1 LSRLAIERSVVR
13 VAAKIEIID
22 AQVHLN
28 QLGPDWQTASI
39 DSVLATGIQVMD
51 AVGIDRV
58 LIGEAHGFDS
68 QFRPLGEELPNGA
81 IRTAVP
87 FSERAVELH
96 PDRFT
101 YHVVVDFRDPELDR
115 LTAQVHTHRGAN
127 SMRIVPVPQT
137 GAVDSLEQGEFDALF
152 AAAERHQVPVFAWVP
167 RRAHLLLPY
176 IQRFPRLW
184 FIVDHC
190 GVGVAPLRVGEL
202 PVTMETSLTRSRD
215 DRLAELT
222 RVCEMAQYPNVALKW
237 CHAPGLLSEEDYPY
251 RDVLPLLRQAI
262 GAFGV
267 ERVMWA
273 SDYTIAHDQNG
284 NSWAQCLYYLL
295 DSDQLSGTEKEWL
308 FGGSVR
314 HVLNWTD

>member
-1 LSRLAIERSVVR
+1 VVV

-28 QLGPDWQTASI
+28 QLGPDWKTASL
-39 DSVLATGIQVMD
+39 DSVLATGIQAMD
-51 AVGIDRV
+51 AVGIDKV

-68 QFRPLGEELPNGA
+68 KFRPVGEELPNGA
-81 IRTAVP
+81 IREAFP

-101 YHVVVDFRDPELDR
+101 YHVVIDYRDPELDR
-115 LTAQVHTHRGAN
+115 LAAEVATRPGAN

-137 GAVDSLEQGEFDALF
+137 GAVDGLENGEFDALF

-167 RRAHLLLPY
+167 RRAHMLLPY
-176 IQRFPRLW
+176 IQRFPRLQ

-190 GVGVAPLRVGEL
+190 GVGVAPLRVGQL
-202 PVTMETSLTRSRD
+202 PVTMETSMTRSRD
-215 DRLAELT
+215 DRVAELAH
-222 RVCEMAQYPNVALKW
+222 VYDMAQYPNVALKW

-251 RDVLPLLRQAI
+251 RDVMPLLRQAI
-262 GAFGV
+262 DAFGV
-267 ERVMWA
+267 ERIMWA

-284 NSWAQCLYYLL
+284 NSWAECLYYLL
-295 DSDQLSGTEKEWL
+295 DSDQLSWTEKEWL
-308 FGGSVR
+308 LGGSVR
-314 HVLNWTD
+314 QVLRWTD

>member
-1 LSRLAIERSVVR
+1 MAGE
-13 VAAKIEIID
+13 IEIID

-28 QLGPDWQTASI
+28 QLGPDWRTASI
-39 DSVLATGIQVMD
+39 DSVIATGIQAMD

-68 QFRPLGEELPNGA
+68 KFRPLGEELPNGA
-81 IRTAVP
+81 IRTATP

-96 PDRFT
+96 PTRFT
-101 YHVVVDFRDPELDR
+101 YHVVIDFRDPELDR
-115 LTAQVHTHRGAN
+115 LTAEVRTRPGAN

-137 GAVDSLEQGEFDALF
+137 GEVGSLERGEFDALF
-152 AAAERHQVPVFAWVP
+152 AAAERYQVPVFAWVP
-167 RRAHLLLPY
+167 GRAHLLLPY
-176 IQRFPRLW
+176 IRRFPGLK

-215 DRLAELT
+215 DRVAELG
-222 RVCEMAQYPNVALKW
+222 RVCDMAQYPNVALKW

-251 RDVLPLLRQAI
+251 RDVMPLLRQAI
-262 GAFGV
+262 DAFGV
-267 ERVMWA
+267 ERIMWA
-273 SDYTIAHDQNG
+273 SDYTIAREQNA

-295 DSDQLSGTEKEWL
+295 DSDQLSGAEKEWL

-314 HVLNWTD
+314 SVLNWTD